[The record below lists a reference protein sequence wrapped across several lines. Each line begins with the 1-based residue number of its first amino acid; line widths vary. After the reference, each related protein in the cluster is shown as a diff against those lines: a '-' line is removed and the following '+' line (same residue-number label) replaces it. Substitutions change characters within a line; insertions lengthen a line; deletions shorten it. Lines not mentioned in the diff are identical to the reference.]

1 MTKQKALIL
10 KIINESYD
18 HMTVEEVYKKALLE
32 MPDIAL
38 ATVYNNINSLFKAGE
53 IRKFVLTDGM
63 AHYDKQIPHDHLVCE
78 KCGKIYDVELGDKYT
93 AMLSNK
99 ALSKA
104 TGKKVTGYE
113 LIIKFDSTA
122 GEIM

>member
-18 HMTVEEVYKKALLE
+18 HMTVEEVYKKALIE

-38 ATVYNNINSLFKAGE
+38 ATVYNNINSLFKSGD

-78 KCGKIYDVELGDKYT
+78 KCGKILDVELGGKYSQI
-93 AMLSNK
+93 LNNK
-99 ALSKA
+99 SLSKA

-113 LIIKFDSTA
+113 LIIKYDSTA
-122 GEIM
+122 TEG

>member
-18 HMTVEEVYKKALLE
+18 HMTVEEVYKKAILE
-32 MPDIAL
+32 MPTIAL
-38 ATVYNNINSLFKAGE
+38 ATVYNNINSLFKSGQ

-78 KCGKIYDVELGDKYT
+78 KCGTIIDVELGDKYSSI
-93 AMLSNK
+93 LNNK

-104 TGKKVTGYE
+104 TGKNVVGYE
-113 LIIKFDSTA
+113 LIIKYDST
-122 GEIM
+122 ESQSL